1 MARQPVW
8 ESTETVRVERDAL
21 GQLVLELLTKR
32 KMFKVE
38 AQMAVDRMFD
48 ALDWGFEEHGPARA
62 HGILSAIDLG
72 DIDARAQPVV
82 LQESSAL
89 AVIDGSKGVGEV
101 AATRATDRA
110 RKMAAEHGTA
120 TVVVRNSRS
129 WGSSAA
135 YAARLADEGLVSICS
150 TSEGQAAVSRFN
162 DANSS
167 LGGADTVWGVPSAA
181 DHPVLLAM
189 NASRHST
196 SLVDRLELFGM
207 ASEDHQ
213 SAGSMALWLQSIA
226 SLALTGLLSGSKL
239 PTEKRANPHLDGAE
253 HFIYC
258 IDVSKCCELDEF
270 KQRAAS
276 WYDQATD
283 HEQMLRR
290 SEPRDLEL
298 HSEELAPLIQL
309 AKRFK
314 VESPLLAETED

>member
-8 ESTETVRVERDAL
+8 ESTETVRVDRDAL
-21 GQLVLELLTKR
+21 GQLILELLVKR
-32 KMFKVE
+32 KMFKAE
-38 AQMAVDRMFD
+38 AQMALDRMFD

-62 HGILSAIDLG
+62 HEVLNAIDLG
-72 DIDARAQPVV
+72 DVDARAQSIV

-120 TVVVRNSRS
+120 TVVVKNSQR

-135 YAARLADEGLVSICS
+135 YAARLAAEGLLAICS
-150 TSEGQAAVSRFN
+150 TSEGQAAVSSEN
-162 DANSS
+162 NADAS
-167 LGGADTVWGVPSAA
+167 LGGADTVWGIPSAA
-181 DHPVLLAM
+181 NHPVLLAM

-196 SLVDRLELFGM
+196 SLNDRLELFGM
-207 ASEDHQ
+207 ASDDHQ
-213 SAGSMALWLQSIA
+213 SAESMSLWLQSLA
-226 SLALTGLLSGSKL
+226 SMALTGLLAGSKL

-258 IDVSKCCELDEF
+258 IDVGKCCELDSF

-276 WYDQATD
+276 WYSQVSD

-290 SEPRDLEL
+290 SETRDIEL
-298 HSEELAPLIQL
+298 HAEELAPLIQL

-314 VESPLLAETED
+314 IESSLLGDGKG